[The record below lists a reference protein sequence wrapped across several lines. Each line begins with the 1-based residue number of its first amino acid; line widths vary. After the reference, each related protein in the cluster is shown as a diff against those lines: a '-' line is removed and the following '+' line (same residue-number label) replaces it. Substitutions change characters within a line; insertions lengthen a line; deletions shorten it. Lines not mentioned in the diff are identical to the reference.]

1 MVSQRT
7 VNSFHP
13 GVACVKTSYG
23 CEPQYGVRDGQCDY
37 EYSEGFCT
45 FEMSQMT

>member
-7 VNSFHP
+7 INSFHP

-23 CEPQYGVRDGQCDY
+23 RKLCYGVRDQQCDY
-37 EYSEGFCT
+37 EFSEGFCT
-45 FEMSQMT
+45 SEISQMT